1 MMKHYIYKTTN
12 LITKKF
18 YIGKHSSQNIEIDTY
33 LGSGILLER
42 AIKKY
47 GKHNFKKQILYT
59 YQTEEQALQKQR
71 QIVNQQFV
79 KQEDTYNMT
88 LGGHGSWQHVKG
100 LIPVKD
106 EFGNNLLVKGNDP
119 RILSGQLKSIF
130 KSTMWITNGK
140 CNKRIKN
147 DSLIPIGWWK
157 GRKMSLDYLKGQNNP
172 TRNKIWINN
181 GKQERRIEK
190 DRKIPSGWKRG
201 LKPGHVQVGQNHS
214 FYGSKMWITNGK
226 QNKFIEKDISI
237 PQGWK
242 RGRAVNSQWITNG
255 KQNKLIKLD
264 DSIPFGWKRGRIL

>member
-1 MMKHYIYKTTN
+1 MKHYIYKTTN
-12 LITKKF
+12 LINGKT
-18 YIGKHSSQNIEIDTY
+18 YIGKHSSQNIETDNY
-33 LGSGILLER
+33 LGSGKILKK

-47 GKHNFKKQILYT
+47 GRENFIRQILY
-59 YQTEEQALQKQR
+59 QFDSQNQALQKQI
-71 QIVNQQFV
+71 QIVDQQFV
-79 KQEDTYNMT
+79 KQEDTYNIT
-88 LGGHGSWQHVKG
+88 CGGYGSWYHTKE

-106 EFGNNLLVKGNDP
+106 EFSNNLLVKGNDP

-130 KSTMWITNGK
+130 KSTVWITNGE

-190 DRKIPSGWKRG
+190 DRKIPSGWERG
-201 LKPGHVQVGQNHS
+201 RKPGHFQVGQNHS
-214 FYGSKMWITNGK
+214 FYGKMWITNGK
-226 QNKFIEKDISI
+226 QNKFIVKDISI
-237 PQGWK
+237 PFGWK
-242 RGRAVNSQWITNG
+242 RGRVVNSQWITNG